1 MNIGGDGFA
10 QIVIENDGVDW
21 VWNRTYGAWEQSE
34 FTESEG
40 ADEPEYYDDIPEEKF
55 PTDFKL
61 EDVKEEDVVVE
72 SSEDD
77 YEWEEDYKKFGDYEE
92 DDDYDYAVRSAD
104 PNPKSKGSN
113 TGTSKAEEAFNRG
126 ASAEE
131 IYSLVD
137 TKESEDDRT
146 QSEDDYLTNLY
157 NKTTAN
163 KSAGFIDI

>member
-1 MNIGGDGFA
+1 
-10 QIVIENDGVDW
+10 
-21 VWNRTYGAWEQSE
+21 
-34 FTESEG
+34 
-40 ADEPEYYDDIPEEKF
+40 
-55 PTDFKL
+55 L